1 MLKHLDYLMISN
13 GGCDP
18 FHYLKGRGGL
28 GYKPSPPYMHGL
40 GYDYNLIDGGGFGMK
55 GGMVYKSAETG
66 KLTHELIPNEDK
78 EFDELI
84 DEIEDSNNS
93 DEKKFNWYIKELGDL
108 NDELTNVGNTPEDL
122 EDTEKMIVKIQDIL
136 KAPKYQVFQPKDYP
150 EHTINPMFQTYQE
163 QAEKDITAN
172 PNLIEDEV
180 GKPKLS
186 YGEKVKLHR
195 GNLSED
201 DIIKFDIDTGI
212 LRNIDR
218 DKSFAYDTKEL
229 DPYTDE
235 FIKAVLLDS
244 QTGLTKVLKKPWI
257 NKASVKDEDLEWLVK
272 YHLSKVPVD
281 AVKDG
286 TIWELKSYSKPINKS
301 TSLQS
306 MTQTKIRGTNEF
318 KMKLMKDANGDYR
331 IKNLYYG
338 STNIPMFKERPEGY
352 KYYWLLSNKD
362 KIGYVNPFK
371 TKAFLNEKQATYTK
385 EPNTYKAKWD
395 KNLVNGDNIYLS
407 NEDFLKYPKSYSK
420 NFDKI
425 IKKYKKNNP

>member
-1 MLKHLDYLMISN
+1 MISN

-18 FHYLKGRGGL
+18 FHYVRGRGGL
-28 GYKPSPPYMHGL
+28 GYKPSPPFMHGL
-40 GYDYNLIDGGGFGMK
+40 GYDYGYNLDGCGLR
-55 GGMVYKSAETG
+55 GGMVYKSAESG

-84 DEIEDSNNS
+84 DEIEQSNNS
-93 DEKKFNWYIKELGDL
+93 DEKKFKWFVKELGDL
-108 NDELTNVGNTPEDL
+108 KDELTHVGNTDEDN
-122 EDTEKMIVKIQDIL
+122 EDVEKMIDKIENIL
-136 KAPKYQVFQPKDYP
+136 KEPKYQSFQPKDYP
-150 EHTINPMFQTYQE
+150 EHNVSPMFKTYHE
-163 QAEKDITAN
+163 QAEKEINAN

-180 GKPKLS
+180 GKPIQTIS
-186 YGEKVKLHR
+186 EKIHKHR

-201 DIIKFDIDTGI
+201 DIIEFDSDTGI
-212 LRNIDR
+212 LKNIDR
-218 DKSFAYDTKEL
+218 DNSDAFNTKDL
-229 DPYTDE
+229 IPYTDE
-235 FIKAVLLDS
+235 FIKALLIDKY
-244 QTGLTKVLKKPWI
+244 TGLSKVSNLPWSGKSSI
-257 NKASVKDEDLEWLVK
+257 SDNDLNWLIK
-272 YHLSKVPVD
+272 QYLSKVPVD

-286 TIWELKSYSKPINKS
+286 TIWELKSYTKPINKS
-301 TSLQS
+301 VSNQQ

-318 KMKLMKDANGDYR
+318 KMKLMKDNNGDFR

-338 STNIPMFKERPEGY
+338 SNNIPMFKERPDGY

-371 TKAFLNEKQATYTK
+371 TKAFLNENHSTYTK

-395 KNLVNGDNIYLS
+395 KNLTNGDKIYLS